1 MHRKFSIHVYN
12 NWSDDHVVILSN
24 SYGVPVSY
32 IAWFSLA
39 VHFVPNTWLP
49 DVFVDMVAP
58 DTARAAIL
66 VHHFHPRV
74 ELLRGPKYRRDL
86 FLAVPVYAP
95 IISPQTLTI
104 VRISIR

>member
-49 DVFVDMVAP
+49 DV
-58 DTARAAIL
+58 
-66 VHHFHPRV
+66 
-74 ELLRGPKYRRDL
+74 
-86 FLAVPVYAP
+86 
-95 IISPQTLTI
+95 
-104 VRISIR
+104 